1 MEIVFKEGR
10 KQDVPANVLDI
21 SLARRELNWR
31 PEIELPQGIRL
42 MFSSWS
48 ASKHKFMIK
57 HLSVKSPVQVLIK
70 AGLSSGQGNLYR
82 TVCKKVH

>member
-1 MEIVFKEGR
+1 VEIVFKEGR

-48 ASKHKFMIK
+48 ASKHKFMI
-57 HLSVKSPVQVLIK
+57 
-70 AGLSSGQGNLYR
+70 
-82 TVCKKVH
+82 